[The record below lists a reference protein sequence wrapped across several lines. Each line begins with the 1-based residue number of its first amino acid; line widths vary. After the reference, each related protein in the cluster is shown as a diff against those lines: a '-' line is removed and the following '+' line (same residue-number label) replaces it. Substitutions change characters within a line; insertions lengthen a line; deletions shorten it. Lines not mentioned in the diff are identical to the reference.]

1 MRPAFGLRIALSVC
15 RAPGLPKMTGP
26 YDNHM
31 NGLLTV
37 PIQRDIYPNLKL
49 RIYTS
54 GLRQNRIAKMLGIDE
69 AHMSKIVNGFRE
81 PNDDLRKRLAE
92 ILMADPDWL
101 FHKVMITEENPLID
115 ARPMPPIK

>member
-1 MRPAFGLRIALSVC
+1 
-15 RAPGLPKMTGP
+15 
-26 YDNHM
+26 M

-54 GLRQNRIAKMLGIDE
+54 GLRQNRIAKLLGIDE

-81 PNDDLRKRLAE
+81 PSDELRKRLAE
-92 ILMADPDWL
+92 ILNCDPDWL
-101 FHKVMITEENPLID
+101 FQKVLITEENPLLD
-115 ARPMPPIK
+115 AKPIPPTK